1 MRFYFVSIQSA
12 TNMDKLEVI
21 KKGLKNGDYTK
32 LVIAT
37 GKSYATIKKVLDGT
51 RNNEMVVKA
60 AEALAEKNKREEEAM
75 LKKLSETEAP
85 TQN

>member
-1 MRFYFVSIQSA
+1 
-12 TNMDKLEVI
+12 MDKLEAI

-60 AEALAEKNKREEEAM
+60 AEALAEKNRKAEEKM
-75 LKKLSETEAP
+75 LKELSETEP
-85 TQN
+85 TTEN

>member
-1 MRFYFVSIQSA
+1 MSIQLT
-12 TNMDKLEVI
+12 TNMDKLEAI

-60 AEALAEKNKREEEAM
+60 AEALAEKNRKAEEKM
-75 LKKLSETEAP
+75 LKELSETEP
-85 TQN
+85 TTEN